1 MSEAQLGR
9 KMLDVSR
16 LPTIAFGHRDPLW
29 WAVWLL
35 ISIESTMF
43 AMLATSYFYLRGNFS
58 EWPPTG
64 SANAPLPVSITTIA
78 LLVISGAPAYFAFRA
93 ALDGKLRVVQL
104 GMLGATIVSALAAVA
119 RWFELEGINYKWNT
133 HAYGSIVWAIYF
145 MHSFHL
151 LSGVIENAVMTV
163 LLYKGPVEKKHMLDV
178 RLGTIYWWFVIVA
191 WIPFWLLITLDE
203 VVLR

>member
-9 KMLDVSR
+9 RMLDVSR

-58 EWPPTG
+58 EWPPAG
-64 SANAPLPVSITTIA
+64 SANAPLPVSLTTIA
-78 LLVISGAPAYFAFRA
+78 LLVISGVPAYFAFRA
-93 ALDGKLRVVQL
+93 ALDGTLRVVQL
-104 GMLGATIVSALAAVA
+104 GMSGATIVSALAAVA

-163 LLYKGPVEKKHMLDV
+163 LLYKGPVEKKHILDV
-178 RLGTIYWWFVIVA
+178 SLGTIYWWFVIVA